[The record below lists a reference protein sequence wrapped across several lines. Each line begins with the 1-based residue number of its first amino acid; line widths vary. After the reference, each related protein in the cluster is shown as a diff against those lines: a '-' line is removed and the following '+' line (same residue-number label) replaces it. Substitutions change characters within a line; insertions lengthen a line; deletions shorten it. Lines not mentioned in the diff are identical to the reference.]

1 MSALICKELA
11 GFGCHAFGGL
21 QNQRVDV
28 DRESMLL
35 LHNSHAFAVILQMFS
50 LLEITRESMAP
61 NWS

>member
-1 MSALICKELA
+1 VKLA
-11 GFGCHAFGGL
+11 GLGAMLSRGL
-21 QNQRVDV
+21 QNQRVDI